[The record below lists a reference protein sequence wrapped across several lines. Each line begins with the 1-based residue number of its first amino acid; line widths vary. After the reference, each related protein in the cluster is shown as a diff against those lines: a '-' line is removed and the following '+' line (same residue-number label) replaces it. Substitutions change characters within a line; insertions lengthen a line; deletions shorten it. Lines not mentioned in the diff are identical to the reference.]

1 MIESKKSEE
10 IWFCADSDG
19 EKMFKGT
26 EPLRWRDVA
35 RIPQDIELWTGNGEV
50 GVDYE
55 VINLPNGFINKLL
68 GLNLSWSDSPVKYT
82 FGKLYI
88 DDCMVEKRKRYDAVK
103 QGLSYSHEDTEAF
116 IKNLMDEESPV
127 LSPTRLLEIISSY
140 LVSKD
145 REFSRGGF
153 IRIDHFRHIATP
165 GKYYACLDKTGKLC
179 QVLVGSNEWKN
190 NVSYVIPRMRV
201 TDLGDILRDINNHK
215 DNE

>member
-1 MIESKKSEE
+1 MIENKKSEE
-10 IWFCADSDG
+10 IWFCVDSDG

-55 VINLPNGFINKLL
+55 VINLPSGFINKLL

-82 FGKLYI
+82 FGKSYI
-88 DDCMVEKRKRYDAVK
+88 DDCMVERRKRYDAVK
-103 QGLSYSHEDTEAF
+103 QGLSYSHEDTEVF
-116 IKNLMDEESPV
+116 IKNLMDEDSSV

-140 LVSKD
+140 LISKD

-153 IRIDHFRHIATP
+153 VRIDHFRHIATP
-165 GKYYACLDKTGKLC
+165 G
-179 QVLVGSNEWKN
+179 
-190 NVSYVIPRMRV
+190 
-201 TDLGDILRDINNHK
+201 
-215 DNE
+215 